1 MSEAKIVLYGAS
13 GYTGKH
19 VAWKL
24 AERGIPFVA
33 AGRNKARLDE
43 QLGSM
48 PELAGAEYET
58 VAVEHDEAALARL
71 LDGKEIVHNLA
82 GPFMQ
87 LGEPVVKAAL
97 SAGVHYLDATGE
109 QDWMLHVRETYGQR
123 FADQGLVLSPACAS
137 MWNSGMMVAEL
148 VLERKGIDSL
158 DILYTLAGVPSVS
171 STLSFMRMCCQPQ
184 HHLYDNDLVPWP
196 AATGITVS
204 VPGVHKVLTAVP
216 WSGGGESVWFQR
228 DPRVRNCSTLVTFH
242 YQALMEMVI
251 ARSAEF
257 NEKYAHLSQ
266 AEQEAATNAWAL
278 EIAPQGEP
286 PREDYGMHRVLFTC
300 HGRGTLDAYSVG
312 VWGVTGYV
320 MTGAIGA
327 TTIDTLLAGRQQ
339 VACGFASATA
349 IVGPGR
355 LREAMIAEGVFGQ
368 PKVMLS

>member
-43 QLGSM
+43 QLGGM

-58 VAVEHDEAALARL
+58 VAVEHDEDALARL
-71 LDGKEIVHNLA
+71 LDGKEVVHNLV

-97 SAGVHYLDATGE
+97 AAGAHYLDATGE
-109 QDWMLHVRETYGQR
+109 QDWMLHVRDTYGQQY
-123 FADQGLVLSPACAS
+123 ADQGLLLSPACAS
-137 MWNSGMMVAEL
+137 MWNSGMLVAEL
-148 VLERKGIDSL
+148 VLEREGIDSV

-184 HHLYDNDLVPWP
+184 HRLVGDELVPWP

-204 VPGVHKVLTAVP
+204 VPGQHQVLTAVP
-216 WSGGGESVWFQR
+216 WSGGGEPVWFQH

-257 NEKYAHLSQ
+257 NESVAHLPLS
-266 AEQEAATNAWAL
+266 EQEAVTNAWAL

-286 PREDYGMHRVLFTC
+286 PREDYGLHRVLFTC
-300 HGRGTLDAYSVG
+300 HGRGTRDAYSVG
-312 VWGVTGYV
+312 IWGVTGYV
-320 MTGAIGA
+320 MTATIGA
-327 TTIDTLLAGRQQ
+327 TTIATVLGRGQQ
-339 VACGFASATA
+339 VAAGFASATA
-349 IVGPGR
+349 IVGPGS
-355 LREAMIAEGVFGQ
+355 LREALVAEGVFGQ
-368 PKVMLS
+368 PKVLVA